1 MRKKKL
7 VKRVAGIALTVGV
20 VILAIVCVGK
30 VNRIQNE
37 KDIIGTWKDTNAEE
51 VFTFQ
56 ENGELAVSKDMP
68 DSGLSCGNASYG
80 FSYSDIICVTQGDSS
95 VEFEIEVDHDRT
107 KKILLA
113 HGRIQMRRRYLPF
126 KRTGNLL

>member
-1 MRKKKL
+1 MQRRYLPFKKM
-7 VKRVAGIALTVGV
+7 VKRVAGIALTVGA

-95 VEFEIEVDHDRT
+95 VEFEIEVDHDELT
-107 KKILLA
+107 IFFMGQEYLA
-113 HGRIQMRRRYLPF
+113 LER
-126 KRTGNLL
+126 

>member
-7 VKRVAGIALTVGV
+7 VKRVAGIALTVGA

-37 KDIIGTWKDTNAEE
+37 KDIIGTWKDANAEE
-51 VFTFQ
+51 IFTFQ

-68 DSGLSCGNASYG
+68 IRVYPAVTH
-80 FSYSDIICVTQGDSS
+80 IIVFLT
-95 VEFEIEVDHDRT
+95 
-107 KKILLA
+107 
-113 HGRIQMRRRYLPF
+113 RI
-126 KRTGNLL
+126 

>member
-68 DSGLSCGNASYG
+68 DSGLSCGNASYN
-80 FSYSDIICVTQGDSS
+80 FYYSDIICVTQGDNS
-95 VEFEIEVDHDRT
+95 VEFEIEVNQNSLT
-107 KKILLA
+107 LFFM
-113 HGRIQMRRRYLPF
+113 GQEYLELE
-126 KRTGNLL
+126 K

>member
-1 MRKKKL
+1 MSKKKL
-7 VKRVAGIALTVGV
+7 VKRVTGIALTVGV
-20 VILAIVCVGK
+20 VILAIVFVGK

-37 KDIIGTWKDTNAEE
+37 KDIIGTWKDVNAEE

-68 DSGLSCGNASYG
+68 DSGLFCGNALYN

-95 VEFEIEVDHDRT
+95 VEFEIEVDQNELT
-107 KKILLA
+107 IFFMGQEYLGPVKIYAQNCLQA
-113 HGRIQMRRRYLPF
+113 PAE
-126 KRTGNLL
+126 

>member
-7 VKRVAGIALTVGV
+7 VKRVAGIALTVGA

-51 VFTFQ
+51 VFTFH

-68 DSGLSCGNASYG
+68 DSGLSCGDAYYS
-80 FSYSDIICVTQGDSS
+80 FSYSDIICVTQGNSS
-95 VEFEIEVDHDRT
+95 VEFEIEVDQNEL
-107 KKILLA
+107 KIFFM
-113 HGRIQMRRRYLPF
+113 GQEYLELE
-126 KRTGNLL
+126 K

>member
-37 KDIIGTWKDTNAEE
+37 KDIIGTWKDTNW
-51 VFTFQ
+51 
-56 ENGELAVSKDMP
+56 
-68 DSGLSCGNASYG
+68 
-80 FSYSDIICVTQGDSS
+80 
-95 VEFEIEVDHDRT
+95 
-107 KKILLA
+107 
-113 HGRIQMRRRYLPF
+113 RRYLPF

>member
-7 VKRVAGIALTVGV
+7 VKRVAGIALTVGA

-37 KDIIGTWKDTNAEE
+37 KDIIGTWKDANAEE
-51 VFTFQ
+51 IFTFQ

-68 DSGLSCGNASYG
+68 DSGLSCGDAYYS
-80 FSYSDIICVTQGDSS
+80 FSYSDIICVTQGNSS
-95 VEFEIEVDHDRT
+95 GEFEIVVDQ
-107 KKILLA
+107 K
-113 HGRIQMRRRYLPF
+113 RIE
-126 KRTGNLL
+126 NLLHGTRISGIEK